1 MEFLSSFSLYIL
13 FSDSLSLF
21 LVGGKSSHHSINA
34 KWKPNRW
41 LQIEPLTP
49 TVLVHTTLSIHCK
62 YVQWNYSEDTTKN
75 CKTELQ
81 FFYCNMDKYFAIH
94 STMQKCRFK
103 FTVITLHLEQQ
114 SNVKNT
120 VKNCKLDYSYST
132 VLCTFLS
139 CVPYLQCIGNCFL
152 VRMYAKSNV

>member
-1 MEFLSSFSLYIL
+1 VHR
-13 FSDSLSLF
+13 LF
-21 LVGGKSSHHSINA
+21 LMLA
-34 KWKPNRW
+34 
-41 LQIEPLTP
+41 L
-49 TVLVHTTLSIHCK
+49 HCK
-62 YVQWNYSEDTTKN
+62 YMQWNYSEDTSKN

-94 STMQKCRFK
+94 NTMQKCRFK

-120 VKNCKLDYSYST
+120 VKNCNLDYSYST

-139 CVPYLQCIGNCFL
+139 CVPYLQCRKTIDQSRFYSWKVFVANFVPSFFAYHIRAVEMSENPEGRGR
-152 VRMYAKSNV
+152 VVMWWA

>member
-1 MEFLSSFSLYIL
+1 MVQFCERLFWTGHYRRSKFHISALLYLSYL
-13 FSDSLSLF
+13 
-21 LVGGKSSHHSINA
+21 H
-34 KWKPNRW
+34 WK
-41 LQIEPLTP
+41 
-49 TVLVHTTLSIHCK
+49 
-62 YVQWNYSEDTTKN
+62 YMQWNYSEDTSKN

-94 STMQKCRFK
+94 STMKKCRFK

-114 SNVKNT
+114 SNVENT

-139 CVPYLQCIGNCFL
+139 CVPYLQCLYRQAILN
-152 VRMYAKSNV
+152 KSQKMQNKVWNFDLPSNHYVFWRTVLTKKLPWTI

>member
-1 MEFLSSFSLYIL
+1 MQKCLRTRPRTKKLDTKPLLKSLLTLAWPLLKVIL
-13 FSDSLSLF
+13 DVFY
-21 LVGGKSSHHSINA
+21 V
-34 KWKPNRW
+34 
-41 LQIEPLTP
+41 
-49 TVLVHTTLSIHCK
+49 HCK
-62 YVQWNYSEDTTKN
+62 YMQWNYSEDTSKN

-139 CVPYLQCIGNCFL
+139 CVPYLQCTFL
-152 VRMYAKSNV
+152 KVNFKQP